1 MSLPLSLG
9 ESSKSRLYAQ
19 HLTTDL
25 LPSLEAT
32 RQAIQQTEHDIS
44 E

>member
-1 MSLPLSLG
+1 MSLPLPLG

-25 LPSLEAT
+25 LPSLDAT
-32 RQAIQQTEHDIS
+32 RQAIQQIERDIS